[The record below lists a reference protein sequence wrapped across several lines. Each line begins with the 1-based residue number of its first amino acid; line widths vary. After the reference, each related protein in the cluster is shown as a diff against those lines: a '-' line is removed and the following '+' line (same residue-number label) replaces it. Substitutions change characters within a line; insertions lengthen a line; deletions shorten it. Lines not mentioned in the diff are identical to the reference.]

1 MNKDLVAIFEYLERE
16 KGIKRDIVI
25 AAIEDSLKVAAQ
37 KSVHGAANV
46 TIRTNRK
53 TGQIEVFSE
62 KEIVETVKTP
72 ALEISIEQAKALDP
86 ECELG
91 QFIDIEVTPRDFGRI
106 AAQKAR
112 QIISQKLREA
122 ERNVIYEE
130 YRHRINELI
139 VGTVERVLRGANL
152 IIDLGKVKAL
162 MPARLYPK
170 NEVYQAG
177 DKVLALLLAVRDTE
191 NGGAEVLLSRSD
203 TEFVRQLLIKE
214 VPEVE
219 DGTVQIDRIVREA
232 GYRTKLT
239 VRSTDPKVDP
249 VGACVGMRGNR
260 VKNIVRELQNE
271 KIDIIPYSADPV
283 ELLQNALAPIE
294 IRKMRIDPD
303 DNTLFIVVDDKDYA
317 AVIGKRGFNA
327 RLNSQLIGCPLD
339 VQAMSTYNQGL
350 ALHREELSQSDD
362 PTLNKPL
369 VSIPGLSSF
378 ILEHLIAEGYDTPRK
393 LLMLS
398 ARELAKVPGMS
409 IDLAEHTLEQVRKLR
424 LQHTADM
431 ELHQAQEEK
440 AQDEGQ
446 LHPVNNQ
453 ELKSLEEDDSENA

>member
-37 KSVHGAANV
+37 KSIHGASNV

-62 KEIVETVKTP
+62 KEIVESIKTP
-72 ALEISIEQAKALDP
+72 ALEISLEQAQAIDP
-86 ECELG
+86 DCELG

-130 YRHRINELI
+130 YRHRIHELV
-139 VGTVERVLRGANL
+139 VGTVERILRGGNL
-152 IIDLGKVKAL
+152 LIDLGKVKAL
-162 MPARLYPK
+162 MPSRLYPK
-170 NEVYQAG
+170 NEVYQVG
-177 DKVLALLLAVRDTE
+177 DKVLALLLAVQDTE

-203 TEFVRQLLIKE
+203 PEFVRQLLIKE

-219 DGTVQIDRIVREA
+219 DTTVQIDRIVREA

-303 DNTLFIVVDDKDYA
+303 DRTLFIVVDDEDYP
-317 AVIGKRGFNA
+317 AVIGKKGFNA

-339 VQAMSTYNQGL
+339 VQAMSAYNQGL
-350 ALHREELSQSDD
+350 ALHQEELSKSAD
-362 PTLNKPL
+362 PTLDQPL
-369 VSIPGLSSF
+369 VAIPGLSSF
-378 ILEHLIAEGYDTPRK
+378 ILEHLINEGYDTPRK
-393 LLMLS
+393 LLTLS
-398 ARELAKVPGMS
+398 VRDLARVPGMS
-409 IDLAEHTLEQVRKLR
+409 ADLAEHTLEQVRKLR
-424 LQHTADM
+424 MQRM
-431 ELHQAQEEK
+431 EETEQENKQDEPENKSQEE
-440 AQDEGQ
+440 
-446 LHPVNNQ
+446 VNV
-453 ELKSLEEDDSENA
+453 LEEKNLSESEDV